1 MSHPNQ
7 QALPVAVSRWI
18 DQSYWLS
25 DDAAIARLNEKL
37 AFVTEAIDVLASKK
51 AQATEPLPQSMN
63 GSNGAR
69 RTANSLMIQREAIY
83 VSGLKRAVTTWGLWY
98 KPLVDT
104 STPSRATLRQASQE
118 ARETAVDVTD
128 APD

>member
-1 MSHPNQ
+1 MLRVREILLERYPDYSTKTNP
-7 QALPVAVSRWI
+7 
-18 DQSYWLS
+18 
-25 DDAAIARLNEKL
+25 EKSNFCATL
-37 AFVTEAIDVLASKK
+37 LASKK